1 MNKYDVVVIG
11 AGAGGL
17 NTAFEAIGLGK
28 KVALIEKNAPGGEC
42 TWSGCIPS
50 KALINIADEIHT
62 AQKYG
67 TVNIDGKEILNKVR
81 ELVHTA
87 HQAEAVE
94 VLQEVGI
101 DYIKGYAKFKDTNT
115 LDVEGKEVKGDKI
128 FISTGTSAL
137 VPPIKGLDRVNYL
150 TNENIFLLKDL
161 PKSMIVLGG
170 GPIGVEL
177 AQAFNRLGVSV
188 KIVEMAETLLVR
200 EEKEMALNIQK
211 TLDKEG
217 IEVFTSAKGVEVKEE
232 ESGVNLIIDK
242 DGNTSVIKAEK
253 ILLALGRKPNLE
265 GFNLEKVG
273 VKYNKKGIQVDDYF
287 ETNIPNIYAVG
298 DVVGPYLFSH
308 MGAVQAK
315 QAVKNAFTQTKET
328 VDYSN
333 TSWCT
338 FTHPE
343 LARTGMTEEEARA
356 QFGNNIQVFT
366 HKYRDVDRAVVDQK
380 TQGMAKV
387 ICDEQ
392 GYILGASILG
402 ERACEMLGELQIVK
416 SFNIPF
422 YKLQEVIHPY
432 PSYSEILLT
441 MSNDAYDNRK

>member
-1 MNKYDVVVIG
+1 MKKYDIAIIG

-17 NTAFEAIGLGK
+17 NAAFEALVLGK
-28 KVALIEKNAPGGEC
+28 KVVLIEKNAPGGEC

-62 AQKYG
+62 AKKYG
-67 TVNIDGKEILNKVR
+67 AVNINGKEILNKVR
-81 ELVHTA
+81 TLIHEA

-94 VLQEVGI
+94 VLNQAGI
-101 DYIKGYAKFKDTNT
+101 NYIKGYAKFKDSNT
-115 LDVEGKEVKGDKI
+115 LDVDGKEIKADKI
-128 FISTGTSAL
+128 FICTGSSAL
-137 VPPIKGLDRVNYL
+137 VPPIKGLDWIDYL
-150 TNENIFLLKDL
+150 TNENIFLLDDL

-188 KIVEMAETLLVR
+188 KIVEMAETILFR
-200 EEKEMALNIQK
+200 EEKEMALEIQSI
-211 TLDKEG
+211 LEKEG
-217 IEVFTSAKGVEVKEE
+217 VEVFTSSKGIEVKEE
-232 ESGVNLIIDK
+232 IEGVNLIVDK
-242 DGNTSVIKAEK
+242 DGKTNEIKAEK
-253 ILLALGRKPNLE
+253 ILLALGRKPNLK
-265 GFNLEKVG
+265 GFNLEKIG
-273 VKYNKKGIQVDDYF
+273 VRYNNKAIEVNECF

-315 QAVKNAFTQTKET
+315 QAVRNAFTKTKEI

-343 LARTGMTEEEARA
+343 FARTGMKEEEARA
-356 QFGNNIQVFT
+356 KFGDNIQVFT
-366 HKYRDVDRAVVDQK
+366 HKYRDIDRAVVDQK
-380 TQGMAKV
+380 SQGMAKI
-387 ICDEQ
+387 ICDKE

-416 SFNIPF
+416 SFKIPF
-422 YKLQEVIHPY
+422 YRLHEAIHPY
-432 PSYSEILLT
+432 PSYSELLLT
-441 MSNDAYDNRK
+441 MSKNAYDNKK

>member
-1 MNKYDVVVIG
+1 MNKYDIAIIG

-17 NTAFEAIGLGK
+17 NASFEALGLGK
-28 KVALIEKNAPGGEC
+28 KVVLIEKNAPGGEC

-62 AQKYG
+62 AKKYG
-67 TVNIDGKEILNKVR
+67 KVNIDGKEILNKVR
-81 ELVHTA
+81 QLVHTA

-94 VLQEVGI
+94 VLEEAGVH
-101 DYIKGYAKFKDTNT
+101 YIKGYARFKDINT
-115 LDVEGKEVKGDKI
+115 LDVDGKEIKADKI
-128 FISTGTSAL
+128 FICTGTSAL
-137 VPPIKGLDRVNYL
+137 VPPIKGLAQVNYL

-161 PKSMIVLGG
+161 PESMIVLGG

-177 AQAFNRLGVSV
+177 AQAFNRLGVHV

-200 EEKEMALNIQK
+200 EEKEMALDIQK
-211 TLDKEG
+211 TLEEEG

-232 ESGVNLIIDK
+232 ENSVNLIIDK
-242 DGNTSVIKAEK
+242 DGNTSEVKAEK
-253 ILLALGRKPNLE
+253 ILLALGRKPNLK
-265 GFNLEKVG
+265 GFNLEKIG
-273 VKYNKKGIQVDDYF
+273 VNHNKKGIEVDDYF

-315 QAVKNAFTQTKET
+315 QAVKNAFTQTKGT

-366 HKYRDVDRAVVDQK
+366 HKYSDVDRAVVDQK
-380 TQGMAKV
+380 SQGMAKV
-387 ICDEQ
+387 VCDEQ

-416 SFNIPF
+416 SFKIPF
-422 YKLQEVIHPY
+422 YRLQEAIHPY
-432 PSYSEILLT
+432 PSYSELLLT
-441 MSNDAYDNRK
+441 MSKDAYDNKK